1 MRMATGPG
9 ILERPLSYRIICRSD
24 RHRNRAKVLCEAPR
38 DRRASTRSVGVMVNS
53 FHCEAPQG
61 ATCWRRGFVG
71 YVTPAGRET
80 PATQLRGGR
89 MWSVDLGAF
98 ADDTLSQDFLHTRAM
113 VLRLEYHKT
122 ILTCANVVP

>member
-1 MRMATGPG
+1 
-9 ILERPLSYRIICRSD
+9 
-24 RHRNRAKVLCEAPR
+24 
-38 DRRASTRSVGVMVNS
+38 
-53 FHCEAPQG
+53 
-61 ATCWRRGFVG
+61 
-71 YVTPAGRET
+71 
-80 PATQLRGGR
+80 